1 MNPLDPAAQA
11 KLLADELAG
20 KFPDER
26 GRFGPFGG
34 RYVPETLVA
43 AFDRLEAGIKK
54 YLHAPEFQAELA
66 AELKS
71 WVGRPTALTQAPRL
85 SQAWGADVWFK
96 REDLAHTGA
105 HKINNALGQA
115 LLAKRLGVKRIV
127 AETGAG
133 QHGVATAAACARVG
147 LPCTVYMGAVD
158 MERQAPN
165 VGRMMLLGATVVPVT
180 SGDKTLRAAID
191 DAFRAWVSD
200 PDETFY
206 IIGSAVGPHPY
217 PYLVRELQ
225 TVIGREAR
233 AQFLER
239 NGRLPDAVIA
249 CVGGGSNS
257 IGMFHPFIGDQSVE
271 IIGIEA
277 GGTGKELGH
286 NAATLAYGRPGVLQG
301 AYSLL
306 LQDEDGQIQET
317 ESVSAGLDYPG
328 VGPEHSLLLWAGRVS
343 YEAATDDESLE
354 ALTECCRTEG
364 ILPAI
369 ESAHAFAGA
378 KRWARRNPGKKV
390 LIGLSG
396 RGDKDMPT
404 LQRTVLAPAKNDTQK
419 KPS

>member
-1 MNPLDPAAQA
+1 MKIADTTLDQA

-34 RYVPETLVA
+34 RYVPETLYA
-43 AFDRLEAGIKK
+43 AFERLEAAVKK
-54 YLHAPEFQAELA
+54 HLHAADFQDELKKELA
-66 AELKS
+66 N
-71 WVGRPTALTQAPRL
+71 WVGRPTALTHAPKL
-85 SQAWGADVWFK
+85 SQAWGADVWLK

-147 LPCTVYMGAVD
+147 LPCTVYMGSVD

-165 VGRMMLLGATVVPVT
+165 VGRMKLLGATVVPVT
-180 SGDKTLRAAID
+180 SGDQTLRAAID
-191 DAFRAWVSD
+191 EAFRDWVANPTD
-200 PDETFY
+200 TFY
-206 IIGSAVGPHPY
+206 IIGSAVGPHPF

-225 TVIGREAR
+225 SVIGKEAR
-233 AQFLER
+233 AQMLER
-239 NGRLPDAVIA
+239 AGKLPDAVFA
-249 CVGGGSNS
+249 CVGGGSNA
-257 IGMFHPFIGDQSVE
+257 IGMFHPFIADASVE
-271 IIGIEA
+271 IVGIEA
-277 GGTGKELGH
+277 GGTGSALGQ
-286 NAATLAYGRPGVLQG
+286 NAATLAYGSRPGVLHG

-306 LQDEDGQIQET
+306 LQDADGQIQET
-317 ESVSAGLDYPG
+317 HSVSAGLDYPG
-328 VGPEHSLLLWAGRVS
+328 VGPEHSLLLWAGRVR
-343 YEAATDDESLE
+343 YEAASDDESLD
-354 ALTECCRTEG
+354 ALRECCRLEG

-378 KRWARRNPGKKV
+378 RRWAKTNPGKKI

-404 LQRTVLAPAKNDTQK
+404 LQRTILADTK
-419 KPS
+419 LS